1 MAFLRYTV
9 AELVRSCPLPQDYEV
24 FPKKVLG
31 EGCSG
36 LVVMAKGRT
45 DGRSL
50 GGKGVQPSH
59 SEGIGAV
66 VSYYYY
72 SNPGLIKSYCHICI
86 YIYIYIYLLF
96 IFIENTCILI
106 IIHPIIEGAFFQEHP
121 MLDNIFII
129 YFNCST
135 SLLCTNKCTAIS
147 ICVRLNKSTT
157 I

>member
-1 MAFLRYTV
+1 MLHAKIANLVVRGCTNTVSTYLDMAFLRHTV

-72 SNPGLIKSYCHICI
+72 SNPGLIKSYCHI
-86 YIYIYIYLLF
+86 YIYIYVFVYLF
-96 IFIENTCILI
+96 
-106 IIHPIIEGAFFQEHP
+106 
-121 MLDNIFII
+121 LDKTHVF
-129 YFNCST
+129 
-135 SLLCTNKCTAIS
+135 
-147 ICVRLNKSTT
+147 
-157 I
+157 